1 MRDEYDFSDAR
12 ENPYAKRERRQVTM
26 NIDVETLEYFKR
38 EAAVTGVPYQTLINM
53 YLAQCVEKKLHAAFV

>member
-38 EAAVTGVPYQTLINM
+38 EAAATGVPYQTLINM
-53 YLAQCVEKKLHAAFV
+53 YLAQCVEKKLHATFA